1 MSLNSPTVSNTF
13 FFLIMTRSIALG
25 MLRQGN
31 TGNEILNILDVIVA
45 DVVEMNH
52 NALQK
57 LNDAISEQIEF

>member
-1 MSLNSPTVSNTF
+1 MSLNLPHVLYTF
-13 FFLIMTRSIALG
+13 FSMFNQSTAIG

-31 TGNEILNILDVIVA
+31 TGSEIMSILDVIVA
-45 DVVEMNH
+45 DVVEANH

>member
-1 MSLNSPTVSNTF
+1 
-13 FFLIMTRSIALG
+13 MTRSIALG

>member
-1 MSLNSPTVSNTF
+1 
-13 FFLIMTRSIALG
+13 

-31 TGNEILNILDVIVA
+31 TGSEIMNILDVIVA
-45 DVVEMNH
+45 DVVEVNQ

>member
-1 MSLNSPTVSNTF
+1 MFNQSTA
-13 FFLIMTRSIALG
+13 IG

-31 TGNEILNILDVIVA
+31 TGSEIMNILDVIVA
-45 DVVEMNH
+45 DVVEVNQ

>member
-1 MSLNSPTVSNTF
+1 
-13 FFLIMTRSIALG
+13 

-31 TGNEILNILDVIVA
+31 TGSEILNILDVIVA
-45 DVVEMNH
+45 DVVEVNH

>member
-1 MSLNSPTVSNTF
+1 MSLNLPP
-13 FFLIMTRSIALG
+13 RSLYFSLSMFNQSTAIG

-31 TGNEILNILDVIVA
+31 TGSEIMNILDVIVA
-45 DVVEMNH
+45 DVVEVNH

>member
-1 MSLNSPTVSNTF
+1 
-13 FFLIMTRSIALG
+13 

-31 TGNEILNILDVIVA
+31 TGSEIMNILDVIVA
-45 DVVEMNH
+45 DVVEVNH

>member
-1 MSLNSPTVSNTF
+1 
-13 FFLIMTRSIALG
+13 

-31 TGNEILNILDVIVA
+31 TGSEIMNILDVIVA
-45 DVVEMNH
+45 DVVEVNN